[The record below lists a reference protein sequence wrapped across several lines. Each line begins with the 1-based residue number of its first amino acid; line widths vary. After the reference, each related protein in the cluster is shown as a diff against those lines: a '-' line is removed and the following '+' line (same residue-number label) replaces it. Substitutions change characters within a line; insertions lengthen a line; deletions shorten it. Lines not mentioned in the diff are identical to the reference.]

1 MLDRIESLENEL
13 RDVEIRLGDPAVQSD
28 PRQLADLGRRF
39 KQLEA
44 VVAVAQRLRSA
55 ADDII
60 EFKEMLSATEGD
72 ERDEMRAEIEQL
84 EAQVVTDE
92 EQLRVLLLPPD
103 PNDGRNV
110 ILEIRGAAG
119 GEEANLF
126 AKDLFD
132 MFESFAKRQGW
143 RMEVMSA
150 SHSDLGGFSEVT
162 AMLSGDAVWTR
173 MKHEAGTHRV
183 QRVPVTESQGR
194 VHTSSATVL
203 VIPEADEVEVDV
215 DDNDL
220 RIDTYRASGPG
231 GQSVNTMDSAVRI
244 THLPTGVVVSMQ
256 DEKSQ
261 LKNKDKALRVLKSRL
276 LQLEQEKADAE
287 AAALRGS
294 QVGSGDRSEKIR
306 TYNYKENRV
315 TDHRIG
321 LTIHKLD
328 RIVAGDLDEIS
339 DALIAE
345 ERRRQLEDDECATA
359 IPRLR
364 ISKAPSPGPNF
375 SQRPPPASNERG
387 WSRPLSTPV
396 ASSKR
401 SPAASR
407 ASSTVCSTP
416 RRPCAASPRSTDWS
430 PAARTASPSST
441 SSAGGDFVTSISW
454 STGGC

>member
-1 MLDRIESLENEL
+1 MTPSQSLTTRSSRWSAGSSRASSLEAMLDRIESLENEL

-203 VIPEADEVEVDV
+203 VIPEANEVEVDV

-328 RIVAGDLDEIS
+328 RIVAGELDEIS

-345 ERRRQLEDDECATA
+345 ERRRQLEDDE
-359 IPRLR
+359 
-364 ISKAPSPGPNF
+364 
-375 SQRPPPASNERG
+375 
-387 WSRPLSTPV
+387 
-396 ASSKR
+396 
-401 SPAASR
+401 
-407 ASSTVCSTP
+407 
-416 RRPCAASPRSTDWS
+416 
-430 PAARTASPSST
+430 
-441 SSAGGDFVTSISW
+441 
-454 STGGC
+454 

>member
-28 PRQLADLGRRF
+28 PKQLADLGRRF
-39 KQLEA
+39 KQLDA
-44 VVAVAQRLRSA
+44 VVSVGLRVREAQ
-55 ADDII
+55 ADLTD
-60 EFKEMLSATEGD
+60 FREMLSAAEAD
-72 ERDEMRAEIEQL
+72 ERDEYRAEIERL
-84 EAQVVTDE
+84 EAEIVADE
-92 EQLRVLLLPPD
+92 DELRILLVPPD

-110 ILEIRGAAG
+110 IIEIRGAAG

-132 MFESFAKRQGW
+132 MFDAFARRQGW
-143 RMEVMSA
+143 RVDVMSA
-150 SHSDLGGFSEVT
+150 SHSDLGGYSEIT
-162 AMLSGDAVWTR
+162 AMLAGDAVWTR

-194 VHTSSATVL
+194 IHTSSATVL

-244 THLPTGVVVSMQ
+244 THVPTGVVVSMQ

-261 LKNKDKALRVLKSRL
+261 LKNKEKALRVLKSRL
-276 LQLEQEKADAE
+276 LQIEQEKADAE
-287 AAALRGS
+287 AAKLRGS

-321 LTIHKLD
+321 LTVHKLD
-328 RIVAGDLDEIS
+328 RIIAGELDEVS
-339 DALIAE
+339 DALVAE
-345 ERRRQLEDDECATA
+345 ERRQQLEDDA
-359 IPRLR
+359 
-364 ISKAPSPGPNF
+364 
-375 SQRPPPASNERG
+375 
-387 WSRPLSTPV
+387 
-396 ASSKR
+396 
-401 SPAASR
+401 
-407 ASSTVCSTP
+407 
-416 RRPCAASPRSTDWS
+416 
-430 PAARTASPSST
+430 
-441 SSAGGDFVTSISW
+441 
-454 STGGC
+454 

>member
-13 RDVEIRLGDPAVQSD
+13 RDVEVRLGDPAVQSD

-55 ADDII
+55 ADDIV

-84 EAQVVTDE
+84 EAQV
-92 EQLRVLLLPPD
+92 
-103 PNDGRNV
+103 
-110 ILEIRGAAG
+110 
-119 GEEANLF
+119 
-126 AKDLFD
+126 
-132 MFESFAKRQGW
+132 
-143 RMEVMSA
+143 
-150 SHSDLGGFSEVT
+150 
-162 AMLSGDAVWTR
+162 
-173 MKHEAGTHRV
+173 
-183 QRVPVTESQGR
+183 VTESQGR

-256 DEKSQ
+256 NEKSQ

-276 LQLEQEKADAE
+276 LQLEQERADAE

-328 RIVAGDLDEIS
+328 RIVAGELDEIS

-345 ERRRQLEDDECATA
+345 ERRRQLEDDE
-359 IPRLR
+359 
-364 ISKAPSPGPNF
+364 
-375 SQRPPPASNERG
+375 
-387 WSRPLSTPV
+387 
-396 ASSKR
+396 
-401 SPAASR
+401 
-407 ASSTVCSTP
+407 
-416 RRPCAASPRSTDWS
+416 
-430 PAARTASPSST
+430 
-441 SSAGGDFVTSISW
+441 
-454 STGGC
+454 

>member
-1 MLDRIESLENEL
+1 MLERIESLENEL

-44 VVAVAQRLRSA
+44 VVSVGRRLRQA
-55 ADDII
+55 QDDVAEFREMMADAD
-60 EFKEMLSATEGD
+60 AD
-72 ERDEMRAEIEQL
+72 ERDEYRAEIERL
-84 EAQVVTDE
+84 DVQVAEDE
-92 EQLRVLLLPPD
+92 EQLRILLLPPD
-103 PNDGRNV
+103 PNEGRNV
-110 ILEIRGAAG
+110 IVEIRGAAG

-132 MFESFAKRQGW
+132 MFESFARRQGW
-143 RMEVMSA
+143 RMETMSA

-162 AMLSGDAVWTR
+162 AMVSGDAVWTR

-194 VHTSSATVL
+194 IHTSSATVL
-203 VIPEADEVEVDV
+203 VIPEADEVEIDV

-244 THLPTGVVVSMQ
+244 THVPTGVVVSMQ

-261 LKNKDKALRVLKSRL
+261 LKNKEKALRVLKSRL
-276 LQLEQEKADAE
+276 LQIEQEKAAAE

-328 RIVAGDLDEIS
+328 RIIAGELDEVS
-339 DALIAE
+339 DALVAE
-345 ERRRQLEDDECATA
+345 ERRRQLEDQE
-359 IPRLR
+359 
-364 ISKAPSPGPNF
+364 
-375 SQRPPPASNERG
+375 
-387 WSRPLSTPV
+387 
-396 ASSKR
+396 
-401 SPAASR
+401 
-407 ASSTVCSTP
+407 
-416 RRPCAASPRSTDWS
+416 
-430 PAARTASPSST
+430 
-441 SSAGGDFVTSISW
+441 
-454 STGGC
+454 